1 MIYGVESNIRRTI
14 QLIQLLYYSKRP
26 LTKEQILIQLEISQQ
41 TLNKDIKG
49 IHETMT
55 GIAIF
60 KENKELRLEI
70 APHIG
75 IKQIYAIFLGRS
87 VNLKFLYRVLLMEFT
102 VAELAENLFISESK
116 VRELIKNWNV
126 IFESKQFEVKI
137 VTDDENKLIVLGDE
151 GNIHKIFYQ
160 IITGVYRQNFVQ
172 YDKFRKLYTYYE
184 QFVHRYLPGK
194 EGRWIE
200 NTAIQLFFSLTRFS
214 RGCYFKDKYGA
225 EETRVVENLVN
236 KLGNEVAF
244 RSLLIQQFSFE
255 IATDQLVKLFPKEA
269 VLMQINPAEEN
280 HSLIVYSRRQLD
292 AKMLYVF
299 VESFLLHLNYQPTE
313 EVVAKIAGELWE
325 VLSYQS
331 TIPFLFFNSYH
342 NFCMEFNFRQAKIT
356 ELLIKELNQFTE
368 LHYLLDK
375 EALFEEFFYR
385 FHIILSS
392 YGFKLGTK
400 KKVLLISR
408 LDDFYIKMM
417 QNHMMKRYS
426 NLIDLEIYKE
436 KLYNI
441 DFRQFEE
448 ADVIITDLVVPEE
461 QVTDK
466 IVYCSEAI
474 TNRFWQ
480 NLETKLYL

>member
-1 MIYGVESNIRRTI
+1 MIYGVESNIRRTT
-14 QLIQLLYYSKRP
+14 QLIHLLYYSKQP
-26 LTKEQILIQLEISQQ
+26 IAKEQILMQLEVSEQ
-41 TLNKDIKG
+41 TLNKDING
-49 IHETMT
+49 IHETLT
-55 GIAIF
+55 GITIA
-60 KENKELRLEI
+60 KENKALRLEM

-87 VNLKFLYRVLLMEFT
+87 VNLKFLYRVLLMELT
-102 VAELAENLFISESK
+102 VVELAENLFISESK
-116 VRELIKNWNV
+116 VRELIKNWNL
-126 IFESKQFEVKI
+126 IFESKQFEVEI
-137 VTDDENKLIVLGDE
+137 TTDVENRLLVLGNE
-151 GNIHKIFYQ
+151 SNIHKIFYQ
-160 IITGVYRQNFVQ
+160 IITGVYRQKFVQ
-172 YDKFRKLYTYYE
+172 DDKFRKLYTYYE
-184 QFVHRYLPGK
+184 QFVHRYLPEK

-214 RGCYFKDKYGA
+214 RDCSFKDDYGCREMQIA
-225 EETRVVENLVN
+225 TNIMN
-236 KLGNEVAF
+236 KLENEVAF
-244 RSLLIQQFSFE
+244 KSLLIQAFSFSV
-255 IATDQLVKLFPKEA
+255 TVDNLLSLFPKEA
-269 VLMQINPAEEN
+269 LLLELHPTEAN
-280 HSLIVYSRRQLD
+280 HSLIIYSKRQMD
-292 AKMLYVF
+292 IEMLHNF
-299 VESFLLHLNYQPTE
+299 VQNFLLKLNYQPTK
-313 EVVAKIAGELWE
+313 EVTAKISKELWE

-342 NFCMEFNFRQAKIT
+342 NFCMEFNFRQGKIT
-356 ELLIKELNQFTE
+356 DILIKELSKFAE
-368 LHYLLDK
+368 LQYLLEK

-417 QNHMMKRYS
+417 QNHLLKRYS

-436 KLYNI
+436 KLYKI
-441 DFRQFEE
+441 DFRQFHE

-461 QVTDK
+461 QITDK
-466 IVYCSEAI
+466 IIYSSEAI